1 MRKYYFHYFANLEI
15 SKKEKGKKMN
25 NFRNKI
31 VFILIIT
38 FVVMNYE
45 VYAQSTPLI
54 VNLQDAKNAVKQYHT
69 SEQYIKDMDKII
81 DDALLNIRQLKLPPN
96 PAFVFDIDE
105 TALSNLPYEL
115 KYSFGY
121 DPKTWDE
128 WILEAAAPALAP
140 VKRFYDS
147 LVARGIHILL
157 ITGRKA
163 NLYEATI
170 SNLKKEG
177 YTKFDTLICKGP
189 EFSGKKAVE
198 YKSQKRMELSKQY
211 NIIGSIGDQWSDS
224 EGGWTILKI
233 KLPNYMYFIE

>member
-1 MRKYYFHYFANLEI
+1 MMKLNMKSSLI
-15 SKKEKGKKMN
+15 L
-25 NFRNKI
+25 
-31 VFILIIT
+31 FILTISFNFT
-38 FVVMNYE
+38 YS
-45 VYAQSTPLI
+45 QTPLI
-54 VNLQDAKNAVKQYHT
+54 VNLQDVKNAVKQYHT
-69 SEQYIKDMDKII
+69 SEQYIKDMDKIV

-163 NLYEATI
+163 NLYDATI

-177 YTKFDTLICKGP
+177 YVKFDTLICKGS

-198 YKSQKRMELSKQY
+198 YKSQKRMELSQKY

>member
-1 MRKYYFHYFANLEI
+1 MMKLNMKSSLI
-15 SKKEKGKKMN
+15 L
-25 NFRNKI
+25 
-31 VFILIIT
+31 FILTISFNFT
-38 FVVMNYE
+38 YS
-45 VYAQSTPLI
+45 QTPLI

-69 SEQYIKDMDKII
+69 SEQYIKDMDKIV

-163 NLYEATI
+163 NLYDATI

-177 YTKFDTLICKGP
+177 YVKFDTLICKGS

-198 YKSQKRMELSKQY
+198 YKSQKRMELSQKY

>member
-1 MRKYYFHYFANLEI
+1 MMKLNMKSSLI
-15 SKKEKGKKMN
+15 L
-25 NFRNKI
+25 
-31 VFILIIT
+31 FILTISFNFT
-38 FVVMNYE
+38 YS
-45 VYAQSTPLI
+45 QTPLI

-69 SEQYIKDMDKII
+69 SEQYIKDMDKIV

-163 NLYEATI
+163 NLYDATI

-177 YTKFDTLICKGP
+177 YVKFDTLICKGS
-189 EFSGKKAVE
+189 EFSSKKAVE
-198 YKSQKRMELSKQY
+198 YKSQKRMELSQKY